1 MVKGCKQIDGFAAL
15 NRWAE
20 HNPNRSPFNWLQ
32 HIVQSWMEDIVQSWM
47 ELIEGVDAG
56 GQGPTGAR
64 GPSRGQGPSGACGPS
79 GDESG
84 SFSTEQ

>member
-1 MVKGCKQIDGFAAL
+1 
-15 NRWAE
+15 
-20 HNPNRSPFNWLQ
+20 
-32 HIVQSWMEDIVQSWM
+32 M